1 MADLSLRD
9 RIILRLLAAS
19 DAKLTAADVDQATS
33 LRQDLD
39 ISSLILITLASE
51 LEDELGIDIDDEEL
65 GRIQT
70 IGDLFKAI
78 TGVGLVSC
86 LGHDYSQV
94 VRALQ
99 NGASGLRAM
108 REWESLGLKSR
119 VAGAILDVEAKFER
133 SSIPRK
139 LRPVIS

>member
-1 MADLSLRD
+1 MVDLSLHD
-9 RIILRLLAAS
+9 RIIQRLLAAS
-19 DAKLTAADVDQATS
+19 DAKLTAADVDEATS

-78 TGVGLVSC
+78 EGKK
-86 LGHDYSQV
+86 
-94 VRALQ
+94 RQ
-99 NGASGLRAM
+99 NP
-108 REWESLGLKSR
+108 K
-119 VAGAILDVEAKFER
+119 V
-133 SSIPRK
+133 
-139 LRPVIS
+139 

>member
-9 RIILRLLAAS
+9 RIIERLLAAS
-19 DAKLTAADVDQATS
+19 DAKLTAAEVDQATS

-78 TGVGLVSC
+78 EGKK
-86 LGHDYSQV
+86 
-94 VRALQ
+94 RQ
-99 NGASGLRAM
+99 NP
-108 REWESLGLKSR
+108 K
-119 VAGAILDVEAKFER
+119 V
-133 SSIPRK
+133 
-139 LRPVIS
+139 

>member
-9 RIILRLLAAS
+9 RVIRRLLAAS
-19 DAKLTAADVDQATS
+19 DAKLTAADVDDATS

-78 TGVGLVSC
+78 ES
-86 LGHDYSQV
+86 
-94 VRALQ
+94 RKRQ
-99 NGASGLRAM
+99 NRQA
-108 REWESLGLKSR
+108 
-119 VAGAILDVEAKFER
+119 
-133 SSIPRK
+133 
-139 LRPVIS
+139 

>member
-1 MADLSLRD
+1 MADLSLHD
-9 RIILRLLAAS
+9 RIIQRLLAAS
-19 DAKLTAADVDQATS
+19 DAKLTSADVDEATS

-78 TGVGLVSC
+78 DGKK
-86 LGHDYSQV
+86 
-94 VRALQ
+94 LQ
-99 NGASGLRAM
+99 N
-108 REWESLGLKSR
+108 
-119 VAGAILDVEAKFER
+119 
-133 SSIPRK
+133 RK
-139 LRPVIS
+139 A

>member
-9 RIILRLLAAS
+9 RVIQRLLAAS
-19 DAKLTAADVDQATS
+19 DAKLTAADVDDATS

-70 IGDLFKAI
+70 IGDLFRAI
-78 TGVGLVSC
+78 EG
-86 LGHDYSQV
+86 
-94 VRALQ
+94 RKRQ
-99 NGASGLRAM
+99 NRQA
-108 REWESLGLKSR
+108 
-119 VAGAILDVEAKFER
+119 
-133 SSIPRK
+133 
-139 LRPVIS
+139 

>member
-1 MADLSLRD
+1 MADLSLHD
-9 RIILRLLAAS
+9 RIIQRLLAAS
-19 DAKLTAADVDQATS
+19 DAKLTAADVDEATS

-78 TGVGLVSC
+78 EGKK
-86 LGHDYSQV
+86 
-94 VRALQ
+94 RQ
-99 NGASGLRAM
+99 NP
-108 REWESLGLKSR
+108 K
-119 VAGAILDVEAKFER
+119 V
-133 SSIPRK
+133 
-139 LRPVIS
+139 